1 MEKGKITLY
10 QMAKFIVPSTI
21 GVLLFLVP
29 FVIDGEPILLINLI
43 INKTKEILGGA
54 IIPIV
59 IVVLFISA
67 VCSLIGYF
75 KPEIFK
81 GYWKGF
87 FCTSLA
93 NCVIRVFAAVIS
105 VLICLKAGPEIIWS
119 SATGGMMMTDV
130 VANLIP
136 FFFWCGIFMPL
147 LTEFGLMEF
156 VGNLMRPI
164 MRPIYK
170 VPGRSAVNAAVAWVG
185 SGTMGIILTDKDYQ
199 EGYYTKKESVIIS
212 TGFAIPSIAIVALL
226 TSFLD
231 LSSMFLT
238 VYITCIVV
246 GLIMQAVLCRIPPI
260 SRKKEEYCPDA
271 QVRDVSERAP
281 EGYNIFTYAL
291 HCAASRAAEPHEN
304 LLVKGLKTTFDV
316 WFTLEPVVLG
326 LGTVATIICEYT
338 PIIQYLSMPLAG
350 FLNLIGLEEA
360 GLAAQSMLLGF
371 VDVFLP
377 FISGASIASV
387 ATKFVVAVVC
397 ALQII
402 FITETGPLLLKV
414 DFDMSFVDLIVIF
427 LLRTITATLLCMP
440 LVMIFF

>member
-1 MEKGKITLY
+1 MEKEKVTLY
-10 QMAKFIVPSTI
+10 QMAKFVVPSFI

-29 FVIDGEPILLINLI
+29 FVIDGEPVLLINLI

-54 IIPIV
+54 LIPIV

-67 VCSLIGYF
+67 VCSLVGYF
-75 KPEIFK
+75 KPEFFK

-87 FCTSLA
+87 FCTTLA
-93 NCVIRVFAAVIS
+93 NCLIRVFASVVS
-105 VLICLKAGPEIIWS
+105 VLICLKAGPEFIWS

-170 VPGRSAVNAAVAWVG
+170 VPGRSAVNAAAAWVG

-199 EGYYTKKESVIIS
+199 DGYYTKKESVIIS

-238 VYITCIVV
+238 IYITCIAV

-271 QVRDVSERAP
+271 QAKDVSERAP
-281 EGYNIFTYAL
+281 EGYNIFSYAVK
-291 HCAASRAAEPHEN
+291 CAAERAAEPHEN
-304 LLVKGLKTTFDV
+304 LLAKGLKTTFDV

-350 FLNLIGLEEA
+350 FLNAIGLEEA

-377 FISGASIASV
+377 FISGAAITSV
-387 ATKFVVAVVC
+387 KTKFVVAVVC

-414 DFDMSFVDLIVIF
+414 DFDMSFLDLVLIF
-427 LLRTITATLLCMP
+427 LLRTICAALLCMP
-440 LVMIFF
+440 LLMIFF